1 MNPAAKDPTPD
12 TFVGI
17 EASGDFSNLALESDI
32 LANIEAEKAAAA
44 KATRDKRQ
52 KAAAADAAKVQA
64 ELKKQT
70 MASAKS
76 MKAGLDAGKS
86 EKKAVKE
93 PKVVPAAKPAAAA
106 PKPTPVVAAAPVV
119 VANDKN
125 AEEAQAW
132 IDAWKS
138 NGSKKTT
145 AAAESSSD
153 SNNNNNDE
161 GADEAQAWIDAWKA
175 KQ

>member
-1 MNPAAKDPTPD
+1 MLTSLRYDRLL
-12 TFVGI
+12 I
-17 EASGDFSNLALESDI
+17 SL
-32 LANIEAEKAAAA
+32 
-44 KATRDKRQ
+44 R
-52 KAAAADAAKVQA
+52 
-64 ELKKQT
+64 
-70 MASAKS
+70 
-76 MKAGLDAGKS
+76 
-86 EKKAVKE
+86 
-93 PKVVPAAKPAAAA
+93 A

-153 SNNNNNDE
+153 SNNINDE

>member
-1 MNPAAKDPTPD
+1 MP
-12 TFVGI
+12 
-17 EASGDFSNLALESDI
+17 
-32 LANIEAEKAAAA
+32 A
-44 KATRDKRQ
+44 KA
-52 KAAAADAAKVQA
+52 
-64 ELKKQT
+64 
-70 MASAKS
+70 
-76 MKAGLDAGKS
+76 
-86 EKKAVKE
+86 KKAVTQ
-93 PKVVPAAKPAAAA
+93 PKVVNGLNQLLRLQKRRQSSLPE
-106 PKPTPVVAAAPVV
+106 V

-125 AEEAQAW
+125 TEEAQAW

-153 SNNNNNDE
+153 SNNINDE